1 MLKDKKVEDILLK
14 VWEEQPET
22 FSFLSK
28 EDKETIISETQG
40 FIQDIEKKMSF
51 KDKVR
56 LSNVILSSFFK
67 GKNSRKE
74 HVEISAPVDLS
85 KPLQKYV
92 EMAKM
97 ATNNEPYF
105 QIVGEYKFNRLIGK
119 VMQVIEMLPLDEQK
133 QEATKAVL
141 KDYLYDCMNENNCI
155 RVDIFR
161 EMQKDGLPT
170 EEHIY
175 G

>member
-40 FIQDIEKKMSF
+40 FVQDIEKKMSF

-56 LSNVILSSFFK
+56 LSNVVLSSFFK

-74 HVEISAPVDLS
+74 QVEISAPVDLS

-97 ATNNEPYF
+97 GTNNEPYF

-119 VMQVIEMLPLDEQK
+119 VMQVVEMLPLDEQK

-141 KDYLYDCMNENNCI
+141 KDYLYDCMNENSCI

-161 EMQKDGLPT
+161 ELQKDGLPT

>member
-1 MLKDKKVEDILLK
+1 MKNEIERILVGVFTK
-14 VWEEQPET
+14 YPEKFKH
-22 FSFLSK
+22 FSE
-28 EDKETIISETQG
+28 EDKLELQSIALTYQRDFGMLS
-40 FIQDIEKKMSF
+40 EKK
-51 KDKVR
+51 KHVLLDLIVQ
-56 LSNVILSSFFK
+56 SFFK
-67 GKNSRKE
+67 GKISHKE
-74 HVEISAPVDLS
+74 QVEISAPIDLS

-105 QIVGEYKFNRLIGK
+105 QVVGEYKFNRLIGK
-119 VMQVIEMLPLDEQK
+119 VMQVVEMLPLEEQK

-161 EMQKDGLPT
+161 ELQKDGLPT

>member
-1 MLKDKKVEDILLK
+1 MKNEIEHILVGVFTK
-14 VWEEQPET
+14 YPEKFKH
-22 FSFLSK
+22 FSE
-28 EDKETIISETQG
+28 EDKLELQSLCSMYQRDFG
-40 FIQDIEKKMSF
+40 MLSEKK
-51 KDKVR
+51 KHVLLDLIVQ
-56 LSNVILSSFFK
+56 SFFK
-67 GKNSRKE
+67 GKISHKE
-74 HVEISAPVDLS
+74 QVEISAPIDLS

-105 QIVGEYKFNRLIGK
+105 QVVGEYKFNRLIGK
-119 VMQVIEMLPLDEQK
+119 VMQVVEMLPLDEQK

-161 EMQKDGLPT
+161 ELQKDGLPT

>member
-1 MLKDKKVEDILLK
+1 MLKEKTLVEILWE
-14 VWEEQPET
+14 VWEKQPEA
-22 FSFLSK
+22 FHFLSAD
-28 EDKETIISETQG
+28 DKQELVTEASLLDK
-40 FIQDIEKKMSF
+40 DIKKSLSF
-51 KDKVR
+51 KQKVR
-56 LSNVILSSFFK
+56 LSNAILNLYLK
-67 GKNSRKE
+67 GRNSRKE
-74 HVEISAPVDLS
+74 QVEISAPIDFS

-97 ATNNEPYF
+97 ASSNEPYF
-105 QIVGEYKFNRLIGK
+105 QVVGEYKFNRLIGK
-119 VMQVIEMLPLDEQK
+119 VMQVIEMLPLDDQK

-141 KDYLYDCMNENNCI
+141 KDYLHDCMNENNCI

-161 EMQKDGLPT
+161 ELQKDGLPT